1 MEKAGPTSITSKKL
15 LAVEGLDEKNFFEKF
30 LMFMDIHDVQIEDVG
45 GKIKFVTKFPA
56 LLNTP
61 GFYNPDQTPRVTH
74 VAIIRDKDEDNAFES
89 VKNIVSRAGPKP
101 PQGNAQFSDGTPLVG
116 IFIMPGPK
124 VKGNMLEDLCLK
136 SVQSHPAT
144 GCVDSF
150 ADCISKLPKPPKNMS
165 KAKVQ
170 SFLAAQ
176 PEIVTSLGL
185 GAQNDYWDFTSS
197 AFEELKAFLN
207 HLK

>member
-1 MEKAGPTSITSKKL
+1 VEKTGPTSITSKKL
-15 LAVEGLDEKNFFEKF
+15 LAVEGLDEKNFFGKF

-56 LLNTP
+56 LLQTS
-61 GFYNPDQTPRVTH
+61 GFYNPDQTPWVTH
-74 VAIIRDKDEDNAFES
+74 VAIIRDKEEDNAFES
-89 VKNIVSRAGPKP
+89 VKSIVSKANLKP
-101 PQGNAQFSDGTPLVG
+101 PQENAQFSDGTPQVG

-124 VKGNMLEDLCLK
+124 VKGTMIEDLCLK
-136 SVQSHPAT
+136 SVESHPAIR
-144 GCVDSF
+144 CIEPF

-170 SFLAAQ
+170 AFLAAQ
-176 PEIVTSLGL
+176 PEIVNSLGL
-185 GAQNDYWDFTSS
+185 GAQNNYWDFDSS
-197 AFEELKAFLN
+197 AFDELKAFLG